1 MRVDSQQE
9 RDSHNA
15 CVCVFLSV
23 SFSLLC
29 CDSWP
34 VASETA
40 IGVVGTHF
48 PSVLLLGLCLGI
60 FPQNLVKYL
69 NFSCCVGYPWNCLR
83 VLGWLSWL
91 LLFVFWFESGFG
103 SLAIHDFDRRDISVE
118 WFDSVSL
125 SGVVGIRHEKE
136 SLSFRD
142 EHNGW
147 DFVVGWS
154 PPAHLK
160 CCCSLILNL
169 TMLMIIS
176 RWIFHPLWALAL
188 FVVSVA
194 PDNGSCLV

>member
-136 SLSFRD
+136 RVYRFVTSIMD
-142 EHNGW
+142 EILRSDGL
-147 DFVVGWS
+147 
-154 PPAHLK
+154 PP
-160 CCCSLILNL
+160 L
-169 TMLMIIS
+169 TWNVAALWF
-176 RWIFHPLWALAL
+176 WIWRCWWLFHVEFSIPYGL
-188 FVVSVA
+188 
-194 PDNGSCLV
+194 